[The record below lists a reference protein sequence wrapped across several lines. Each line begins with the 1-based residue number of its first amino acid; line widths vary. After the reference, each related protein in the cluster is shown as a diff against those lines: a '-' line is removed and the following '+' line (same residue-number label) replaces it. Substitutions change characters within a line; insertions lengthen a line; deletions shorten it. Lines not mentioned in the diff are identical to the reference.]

1 MAVAGLRDYYE
12 YSAWFKRPVDVKI
25 GYAATS
31 LGYAAFYGCY
41 RLERITIP
49 ETVVSI
55 GEDAFNSCTS
65 I

>member
-1 MAVAGLRDYYE
+1 MAAAGLRDYYE
-12 YSAWFKRPVDVKI
+12 YSIWLKRPVDVKI
-25 GYAATS
+25 GDAATS

-41 RLERITIP
+41 RLEVITIP